1 MIARPLLSQMRLTAN
16 RQEHID
22 ESRQGERFGRGD
34 PAAESVSGDTQK
46 QSALSDGSE
55 SRGY

>member
-1 MIARPLLSQMRLTAN
+1 MKVGR
-16 RQEHID
+16 
-22 ESRQGERFGRGD
+22 ERFGRGD
-34 PAAESVSGDTQK
+34 PAAVSVSGDAKK